1 MEPSLETRAG
11 GASDVL
17 NFQYYYYE
25 PSLPAAIIFIVLF
38 GIATFLHA
46 FQMFKTRTWFMVPFL
61 IGGIFETIGY
71 IGRVLSASENP
82 GPYSL
87 GPYIIQAVL
96 LLVAPAL
103 FAASIYM
110 ELARIVHMV
119 DADKHLFIRRSWL
132 TKIFVIGDV
141 FSFLLQASGAGL
153 LASGNVDTINTGKI
167 IVVVGL
173 FAQLIFFGLFVLAA
187 AIFHFRCSK
196 NRTALCFERPW
207 HKHLNGLY
215 IVSILILVRSV
226 VRVVEYLEGYSGYI
240 MTHEVFLYVFDAV
253 PMFFAVISMN
263 WIHPGEVAH
272 YVRQMDQGKDRD
284 SEGAIRMDDT
294 SQV

>member
-1 MEPSLETRAG
+1 MESSLEGRAG
-11 GASDVL
+11 GASDVI
-17 NFQYYYYE
+17 NFRYYYYE

-38 GIATFLHA
+38 GLATLLHA

-82 GPYSL
+82 GPYNL

-153 LASGNVDTINTGKI
+153 LASGNVDTIDTGKV

-187 AIFHFRCSK
+187 AIFHLRCSK
-196 NRTALCFERPW
+196 NPTPLCFERPW

-263 WIHPGEVAH
+263 WIHPGEVAKH
-272 YVRQMDQGKDRD
+272 VREMDQGKDRD
-284 SEGAIRMDDT
+284 SEGAIRMDET